1 MIYPQNKDEE
11 CFKCAVIAALRH
23 KEIKKDHER
32 TLKLERYHERTLKL
46 ECYEG
51 LEFPVSI
58 NKIDKF
64 EKNDPDTAV
73 NVLFN
78 MKKSIHTSRRSE
90 LNGDCSKQV
99 NLLMIVYGENRHYK
113 AT

>member
-11 CFKCAVIAALRH
+11 CFKCAVIAALHH

-32 TLKLERYHERTLKL
+32 ILKQER
-46 ECYEG
+46 YEG

-90 LNGDCSKQV
+90 LNGNCSQQV
-99 NLLMIVYGENRHYK
+99 NLLMIVDGENRHYK

>member
-1 MIYPQNKDEE
+1 MIYPQNKDEK
-11 CFKCAVIAALRH
+11 CFKYAVIAALHH

-32 TLKLERYHERTLKL
+32 TLKLERY
-46 ECYEG
+46 EG
-51 LEFPVSI
+51 LEFPVSVS
-58 NKIDKF
+58 NIDKF

-78 MKKSIHTSRRSE
+78 MKKSIHTSCRSE
-90 LNGDCSKQV
+90 LNGNCSKQV
-99 NLLMIVYGENRHYK
+99 NLLVIVDGENRHYK

>member
-1 MIYPQNKDEE
+1 M
-11 CFKCAVIAALRH
+11 
-23 KEIKKDHER
+23 
-32 TLKLERYHERTLKL
+32 KLERY
-46 ECYEG
+46 EG
-51 LEFPVSI
+51 FEFPVSI
-58 NKIDKF
+58 NKTDKF

-90 LNGDCSKQV
+90 LNGNCSKQV
-99 NLLMIVYGENRHYK
+99 DLLMIVDGENRHYK